1 MKGKAATL
9 VISCL
14 VFSGCQAQVKQSVFA
29 ENKET
34 LASQQVLFSTES
46 STSSSSTPPAASQPV
61 ETIESS
67 AAEAPAAEAP
77 ASIEESVTETAKEE
91 AVADSQEQTVDTSA
105 TEATSTSPASS
116 EESKETTNSKQA
128 TSESKAT
135 EEPSLKEVQQVIQP
149 PVTAEKVEE
158 NYQFSVVKN
167 QTTEEFIQA
176 IGKDAQQIAW
186 TEGLYASVMIA
197 QAILE
202 TGSGNSQL
210 ARPPHHNLFGIK
222 GSYQGKQVSF
232 NTQEDKGNGQL
243 YTIQAAFRQYP
254 SYKESLEDYAAL
266 LKNGLSGNP
275 GFYQTTWKE
284 HAPTYQSATKA
295 LTGKYATDTAYDK
308 KLNALIETYQLS
320 TYDQEP
326 KQEERTEAQATRDV
340 LSSRENT
347 TGSEQKTSVKETK
360 ESQPPVSRETLTE
373 YPVMQLPPV
382 AQRPAKQL
390 SGNRT
395 AQ

>member
-9 VISCL
+9 VVSCL
-14 VFSGCQAQVKQSVFA
+14 VFSGCQAQVKQSVLA

-34 LASQQVLFSTES
+34 AVSQQALFSTES
-46 STSSSSTPPAASQPV
+46 SVAPPAASQSV
-61 ETIESS
+61 EPIESS
-67 AAEAPAAEAP
+67 AAEVVS
-77 ASIEESVTETAKEE
+77 SIEESVTEA
-91 AVADSQEQTVDTSA
+91 AVVDSQEQTVDTST
-105 TEATSTSPASS
+105 TEAPSTSPASS
-116 EESKETTNSKQA
+116 EESKETTDSKQA
-128 TSESKAT
+128 ASESKAA

-222 GSYQGKQVSF
+222 GSYQGKNVSF
-232 NTQEDKGNGQL
+232 KTQEDKGNGQL

-320 TYDQEP
+320 AYDQEP